1 MIDLRN
7 LTLAELQDFVEAMGQ
22 SKFRA
27 KQIYNWIYKGTRSF
41 REMRNLPEAFLSKLE
56 RKCRL
61 EI

>member
-7 LTLAELQDFVEAMGQ
+7 LTLDELQDFVEAMGQ

-41 REMRNLPEAFLSKLE
+41 REMRNLPEAFLSKL
-56 RKCRL
+56 
-61 EI
+61 